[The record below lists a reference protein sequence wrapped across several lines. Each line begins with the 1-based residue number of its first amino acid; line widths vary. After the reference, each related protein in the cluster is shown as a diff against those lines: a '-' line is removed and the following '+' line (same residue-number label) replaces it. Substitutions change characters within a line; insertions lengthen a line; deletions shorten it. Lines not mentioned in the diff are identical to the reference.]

1 MHVGGGDGERGAV
14 GGEGEGGDGG
24 GVLVELAEALLVG
37 AVPDVDEAVGAARGE
52 GVVVAVEADGV
63 HRVDQLDACVSLI
76 KRDVKA
82 IFLKSGA

>member
-37 AVPDVDEAVGAARGE
+37 AVPDVDEAVGAAGGE

-63 HRVDQLDACVSLI
+63 HRVDQLDACVNLI
-76 KRDVKA
+76 NGVVEA
-82 IFLKSGA
+82 IYMRSGV